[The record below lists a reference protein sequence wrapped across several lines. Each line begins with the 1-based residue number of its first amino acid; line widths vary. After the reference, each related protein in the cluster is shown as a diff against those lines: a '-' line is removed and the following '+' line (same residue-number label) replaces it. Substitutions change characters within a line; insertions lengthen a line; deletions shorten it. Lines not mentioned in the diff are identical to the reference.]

1 MLVRL
6 EQEVQEVLRRV
17 KHKPGVATT
26 TFDLGD
32 GQIADSTFEDVKS
45 SAERVVAA
53 RGGLDRV
60 AWRRIR
66 HAPFRRAS
74 GRVNWQAVRALAAVA
89 ALPVAVLIELL

>member
-17 KHKPGVATT
+17 KHKREAPTT

-32 GQIADSTFEDVKS
+32 GQIADSTFEDVDT
-45 SAERVVAA
+45 SADRVVAA

-60 AWRRIR
+60 EWRRIR

-74 GRVNWQAVRALAAVA
+74 GRVNWQAVGALAAVA
-89 ALPVAVLIELL
+89 AVLVAVLTALL

>member
-1 MLVRL
+1 M
-6 EQEVQEVLRRV
+6 LRRV
-17 KHKPGVATT
+17 KHKPEAPTT

-32 GQIADSTFEDVKS
+32 GQIADSTFEDVDS

-53 RGGLDRV
+53 RGGMDQV

-74 GRVNWQAVRALAAVA
+74 GRVNWHAVGALATVA
-89 ALPVAVLIELL
+89 AVLVAVLTELL